1 MKISTEIY
9 CNAKI
14 FHCSVFQ
21 QWHVAGV
28 YWWTIRFLST
38 RSEKCLECYLKLEI
52 IINTQIFSK
61 GSTCNPFIWFNL
73 NNKMLLLL
81 FYSLSLPCNFF
92 ATSTIM
98 FLVLLCCFLSS
109 QGLLSEMPAACDQ
122 LTEAGNNLLIA
133 THQIKQEPF
142 SHKIR
147 YDLVDSARN
156 ILEGTMKVS
165 TNLRWLIYDSL
176 FNVILSTTV
185 N

>member
-28 YWWTIRFLST
+28 YWWKIRFLCT

-81 FYSLSLPCNFF
+81 FYSLSLPCN
-92 ATSTIM
+92 
-98 FLVLLCCFLSS
+98 LLCNFYYYVSCIIVLFLSS
-109 QGLLSEMPAACDQ
+109 QDLLSEMPAACDQ
-122 LTEAGNNLLIA
+122 LTEAGNNLLKA

-165 TNLRWLIYDSL
+165 ANLRWLDYDSL

>member
-1 MKISTEIY
+1 MSGI
-9 CNAKI
+9 
-14 FHCSVFQ
+14 
-21 QWHVAGV
+21 
-28 YWWTIRFLST
+28 
-38 RSEKCLECYLKLEI
+38 CYLKLEI
-52 IINTQIFSK
+52 IINTQIFLK
-61 GSTCNPFIWFNL
+61 GSTILYGSILTIKCCCSTHCCFIVLICKLIATCTKNVSCII
-73 NNKMLLLL
+73 ML
-81 FYSLSLPCNFF
+81 
-92 ATSTIM
+92 
-98 FLVLLCCFLSS
+98 FLSS

-185 N
+185 INHNA